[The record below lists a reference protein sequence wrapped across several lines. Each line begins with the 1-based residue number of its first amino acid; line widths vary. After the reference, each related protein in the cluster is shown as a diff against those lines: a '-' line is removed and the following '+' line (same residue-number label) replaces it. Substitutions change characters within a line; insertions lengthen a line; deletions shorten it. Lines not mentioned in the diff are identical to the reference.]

1 MNCIDVIF
9 FQAEIAPEKLA
20 IVAQGFVVSY
30 GRLAHGIVSAQRR
43 LVAAGFTEGQTV
55 GLNIVQPIDHFIFA
69 CALLRLK
76 IASASINTH
85 FDAYLDNVPF
95 DAVLSDS
102 VDAAFGTKQPAA
114 KLFLVDPSWF
124 KDQVTFSVAQ
134 RTRAS
139 RDPNRDWVCRVTCF
153 PGHQRLPAVV
163 KTTSRA
169 LEAQLTTC
177 CLAAPPDWERMISV
191 MGLHTLAGFLW

>member
-43 LVAAGFTEGQTV
+43 LVAAGLTEGQTV
-55 GLNIVQPIDHFIFA
+55 GLNIAQPIDHFIFA
-69 CALLRLK
+69 CALYRLK
-76 IASASINTH
+76 IASASFGTQL
-85 FDAYLDNVPF
+85 DAYLDHVPF

-102 VDAAFGTKQPAA
+102 VNAAFSTKQPAA
-114 KLFLVDPSWF
+114 KQFLVDPSWF

-134 RTRAS
+134 RTVS
-139 RDPNRDWVCRVTCF
+139 PRDPNPDWVCRITCF
-153 PGHQRLPAVV
+153 PDNL
-163 KTTSRA
+163 
-169 LEAQLTTC
+169 
-177 CLAAPPDWERMISV
+177 
-191 MGLHTLAGFLW
+191 